1 MYESNELF
9 KIFKKI
15 EELKIKVDKIF
26 DKIFIIEDEK
36 GKKEKVSL
44 IEVYEKIK
52 EKEKAGLVIQR
63 YKGLGEMNPEQLWE
77 TTMNP
82 KTRRLKRVSIEDAIK
97 AEEIFTVLMGE
108 VVEPRREFIEK
119 YAREAKNLDI

>member
-1 MYESNELF
+1 M
-9 KIFKKI
+9 
-15 EELKIKVDKIF
+15 KIKVDKIL

-77 TTMNP
+77 TTMDP

-108 VVEPRREFIEK
+108 MVEPRREFIEK